1 MADAAKAKTTKP
13 KAPAAPKTAAKAKA
27 AAPAVEKPAP
37 KPKAEAPKRERVR
50 RPAGAAPAIERPERK
65 TREGIVVSSKMDK
78 TVVVKI
84 ERRVQH
90 PLYGKVVLRT
100 KRFKA
105 HDVIGCDEGDR
116 VEIMETRPISKE
128 KRWRV
133 TQILEKVK

>member
-1 MADAAKAKTTKP
+1 MPAKKKVEAAEV
-13 KAPAAPKTAAKAKA
+13 PAAEP
-27 AAPAVEKPAP
+27 
-37 KPKAEAPKRERVR
+37 R
-50 RPAGAAPAIERPERK
+50 GFRK
-65 TREGIVVSSKMDK
+65 VREGIVVSNKMEK

-100 KRFKA
+100 AKFKA
-105 HDVIGCDEGDR
+105 HDIIGCDEGDK

-133 TQILEKVK
+133 TRILEKVK